1 MNILF
6 TDDDESFGNINI
18 DELYEKSMKRNMK
31 HVSIFNKLL
40 GRIHKR
46 IQITARNKHNEKH
59 IWFTVPNFIFGEAT
73 YDQGDCIS
81 HIVVK
86 LTDNGFH
93 VKYVHPNTLF
103 VSWEQW
109 IPSYIRQEYKKK
121 TGIIINEK
129 GQVLNDKENNSNEP
143 ITNKLPII
151 TKYENFFTSINN
163 YKPTGHLIY
172 NPDVFE
178 AISGKTK

>member
-1 MNILF
+1 MNLIF
-6 TDDDESFGNINI
+6 TDDEESFSNINI
-18 DELYEKSMKRNMK
+18 DELYEKNMKRNIK
-31 HVSIFNKLL
+31 HITIFNKLL

-46 IQITARNKHNEKH
+46 IHITARNKVNDKH

-73 YDQGDCIS
+73 YDQGDCVA
-81 HIVVK
+81 HIVTK
-86 LTDNGFH
+86 LTNNGFH

-103 VSWEQW
+103 VSWESW

-129 GQVLNDKENNSNEP
+129 GQVLSDLIPPNVVDE
-143 ITNKLPII
+143 KLPYISKDEK
-151 TKYENFFTSINN
+151 KYNSINN
-163 YKPTGHLIY
+163 YKPTGHLVY

-178 AISGKTK
+178 AIAGNVQK